1 MATRGTL
8 RMIGDTRGFVGI
20 GTNVQSVMKS
30 MRKMVQELEDAK
42 AIQKVHRGAGNIVR
56 KEMRK
61 NIKDADQVIK
71 IRRSGLRPMSKN
83 SKRGP
88 AIDIPPGT
96 LKRSVHVWRIP
107 RTNDFWV
114 GPRAGFMQG
123 KAIAVNKD
131 GWFANIVEGDDQMF
145 GSGTPNAN
153 VFERSERL
161 SQPAAERYLLEGWSK
176 LIDDAAK
183 KARRS

>member
-1 MATRGTL
+1 
-8 RMIGDTRGFVGI
+8 MIDDTRGFVGI

-30 MRKMVQELEDAK
+30 MRKFVLGLEDDK
-42 AIQKVHRGAGNIVR
+42 AVQKIHRGAGNIVR
-56 KEMRK
+56 KEMRN

-71 IRRSGLRPMSKN
+71 VRRSGKRPMTRN
-83 SKRGP
+83 SKTGP
-88 AIDIPPGT
+88 PIDIPPGT

-123 KAIAVNKD
+123 KVIPVHKD

-145 GSGTPNAN
+145 GDGTPNAY
-153 VFERSERL
+153 VFERSARL
-161 SQPAAERYLLEGWSK
+161 AAPVAERYLNENWK
-176 LIDDAAK
+176 KMIDAA
-183 KARRS
+183 ARKTASVK